1 MGMGYRIKKIRN
13 IRGFTQQELAA
24 LANISRSYLA
34 DVERNRYNPSLE
46 TLEKIAD
53 ALNVS
58 VERITGEAAS
68 SIIEDR
74 LEEIEMTLEEV
85 AEKTG
90 VSLHWLQNLDSFVP
104 WGAEDE
110 IGYEWITRVAKV
122 MGLPGS
128 QLRAALARQ
137 EPPVYDGPPVDTTLE
152 EAFNEFVKEAPRPYL
167 FDLDTEY
174 LRRIPLIGRIA
185 AGDPILA
192 IEDPG
197 EYVIVDTRINRINGN
212 DIDEYFALEV
222 AGQSMEPTIHDGEIV
237 LVKRQP
243 EVEVGQIGVFLCDKE
258 EATIKRFAREGGTV
272 YLIPDNKQ
280 FPVQEYIQ
288 DCACIGKVIESIRR
302 AIK

>member
-74 LEEIEMTLEEV
+74 LEEIGMTLDEV

-90 VSLHWLQNLDSFVP
+90 VSLHWLQNLDSFIP

-110 IGYEWITRVAKV
+110 IGYEWITRVAKAID
-122 MGLPGS
+122 LPSS

-137 EPPVYDGPPVDTTLE
+137 EPPVYDGPPADTTLE
-152 EAFNEFVKEAPRPYL
+152 ETFNEFIKESPRPYL
-167 FDLDTEY
+167 FDLDTKY
-174 LRRIPLIGRIA
+174 LCRIPLVGKIA
-185 AGDPILA
+185 AGNPILA

-197 EYVIVDTRINRINGN
+197 EYIVVDTRINHLNGN
-212 DIDEYFALEV
+212 DINEYFALEV

-237 LVKRQP
+237 LVRRQP
-243 EVEVGQIGVFLCDKE
+243 EIEIGQIGVFMCNEE
-258 EATIKRFAREGGTV
+258 EATIKRFAREMGKV

-280 FPVQEYIQ
+280 FPIQEYTANCI
-288 DCACIGKVIESIRR
+288 CIGKVIESIRR
-302 AIK
+302 VIK